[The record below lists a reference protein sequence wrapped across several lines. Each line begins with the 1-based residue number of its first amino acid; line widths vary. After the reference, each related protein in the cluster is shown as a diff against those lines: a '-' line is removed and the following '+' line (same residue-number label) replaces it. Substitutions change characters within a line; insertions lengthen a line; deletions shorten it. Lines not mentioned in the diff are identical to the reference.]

1 MHLPAEEFFNSRAEI
16 YHARRAIRVSK
27 CAQSRLYRNSERTQS
42 RRKDVKCFAR
52 KTPQKQGF
60 KTCKIEKINRLA
72 GCKTGDWQGGK
83 NVFLSKN
90 ITLAALYASFWRP
103 ICMPLTHKGIQIDM
117 LKQCFSSKIY
127 IKRIYK
133 HAENPQITEYKIVTN
148 MSHICRICDAHPR
161 CLQISQGAKALLSR
175 KFSITFRLSYPRG
188 QSLLPS
194 HEQARSGREITL
206 KKYI

>member
-1 MHLPAEEFFNSRAEI
+1 MHLPAEEFFNSRGEI
-16 YHARRAIRVSK
+16 YHARRAICVSE

-83 NVFLSKN
+83 NVFLGKN
-90 ITLAALYASFWRP
+90 IALAALYASFWRP
-103 ICMPLTHKGIQIDM
+103 ICMPLTHKGIQIGV
-117 LKQCFSSKIY
+117 LKQCFYPKIR

-133 HAENPQITEYKIVTN
+133 HAENSQITEYKIVTN
-148 MSHICRICDAHPR
+148 MSHACRICNDLHS
-161 CLQISQGAKALLSR
+161 CLQISQGAKAMLSR
-175 KFSITFRLSYPRG
+175 KFSIMMRPSYPRG
-188 QSLLPS
+188 QSIL
-194 HEQARSGREITL
+194 
-206 KKYI
+206 